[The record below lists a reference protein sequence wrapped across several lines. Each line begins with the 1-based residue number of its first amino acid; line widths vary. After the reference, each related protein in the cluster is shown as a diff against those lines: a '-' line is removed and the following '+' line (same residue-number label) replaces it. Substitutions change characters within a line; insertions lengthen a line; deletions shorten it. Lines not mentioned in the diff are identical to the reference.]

1 MSKGCAFCTLAYFEA
16 SLIRLRVL
24 GVLSSMRSRENIV
37 RLKRFQV
44 REKSR
49 QLAQLDTM
57 VAEFERMA
65 QELDLQIANEEKKA
79 GITDIAHFAYP
90 TFAKAARTRKEN
102 LQVSQRDLKI
112 QREAA
117 EAALAEADAELA
129 KAEALEMR
137 DGRPKEPE
145 AVQPSSA
152 MIG

>member
-1 MSKGCAFCTLAYFEA
+1 
-16 SLIRLRVL
+16 
-24 GVLSSMRSRENIV
+24 MRSRENIV

-57 VAEFERMA
+57 VSEFERMA

-79 GITDIAHFAYP
+79 GITDTSHFAYP

-117 EAALAEADAELA
+117 EAALEEADAELA

-137 DGRPKEPE
+137 DGRPREPE
-145 AVQPSSA
+145 IVQPSSS

>member
-1 MSKGCAFCTLAYFEA
+1 
-16 SLIRLRVL
+16 
-24 GVLSSMRSRENIV
+24 MRSRENIV

-44 REKSR
+44 REKTR

-79 GITDIAHFAYP
+79 GITDITHFAYP

-117 EAALAEADAELA
+117 EAALEEADAELA
-129 KAEALEMR
+129 KAEALEVR